1 MRNASLYICVCVGC
15 LVSLTPFVWGQEVVH
30 ALTGSVI
37 SINQETKVITVLQD
51 NGTRTEF
58 HGRPNPKTRVA
69 FDKSVADGTIAAE
82 QFNQQGAYIIVFYYE
97 SASEKT
103 VVALKDLGAGPFV
116 STEGTVAKFE
126 VHGHSLSVQ
135 DSTGTVQTIRLTAD
149 TVVES
154 NFGAVDGLKFQAQ
167 KGDHVRVV
175 AVKADGAPTALFV
188 RDN

>member
-1 MRNASLYICVCVGC
+1 MRKALLYICVYVGC
-15 LVSLTPFVWGQEVVH
+15 LVSLTASVWGQEVIH

-37 SINQETKVITVLQD
+37 SINQESKVIAVLQD
-51 NGTRTEF
+51 NGSKAEF

-69 FDKSVADGTIAAE
+69 FDKSVADGTISAE
-82 QFNQQGAYIIVFYYE
+82 QFNQQGAYIIVFYYG
-97 SASEKT
+97 SSDKMA
-103 VVALKDLGAGPFV
+103 VALKDLGAGPFV
-116 STEGTVAKFE
+116 SMEGTVAKFD
-126 VHGHSLSVQ
+126 VHGHSLAVQ
-135 DSTGTVQTIRLTAD
+135 DSTGTVQTIRLTSD

>member
-1 MRNASLYICVCVGC
+1 MRKALLYSSICVGC
-15 LVSLTPFVWGQEVVH
+15 LVSLTASVWGQEVVH

-37 SINQETKVITVLQD
+37 SVDQETKVITVLQD
-51 NGTRTEF
+51 NGSRTEF
-58 HGRPNPKTRVA
+58 QGRPNPKARVA

-82 QFNQQGAYIIVFYYE
+82 QFSAQGAYIIVFYYG
-97 SASEKT
+97 STSEKT
-103 VVALKDLGAGPFV
+103 AVALKDLGAGPFV
-116 STEGTVAKFE
+116 STEGTVAKFD
-126 VHGHSLSVQ
+126 VHGHLLLVQ
-135 DSTGTVQTIRLTAD
+135 DSTGTVQTIRLTSD

-154 NFGAVDGLKFQAQ
+154 TFGAVDGMKFQAQ